1 MGGLL
6 LGPLAGLPAPEG
18 CRACSGLL
26 LATRRVAGQAQA
38 EAALVC
44 QVGGG
49 PGGPDPDQEETGTPG
64 LRAEG
69 HQAGGQPQVGTSRLP
84 PQGLVL
90 DLLCVAVWASPR
102 QGGVHI
108 PSVPSCGWQG
118 ASDTLWIFCG
128 KKRLELGSPTIL
140 FPTGPSLPGP
150 SSHHVGGG
158 GAGGRRLQEH
168 QHLAPSLCLLR

>member
-1 MGGLL
+1 M
-6 LGPLAGLPAPEG
+6 
-18 CRACSGLL
+18 
-26 LATRRVAGQAQA
+26 
-38 EAALVC
+38 
-44 QVGGG
+44 
-49 PGGPDPDQEETGTPG
+49 
-64 LRAEG
+64 
-69 HQAGGQPQVGTSRLP
+69 GTSRLP

-128 KKRLELGSPTIL
+128 KKRLEFGSPTIL

-158 GAGGRRLQEH
+158 GGWGVGACRNTSILPPLCVCSGELCPSGSAGL
-168 QHLAPSLCLLR
+168 